1 MSLTQPLALVHIR
14 RMKNFM
20 AIHSVHSDE
29 AAEDY
34 RKYFKTVYSENLTHG
49 EWAATS
55 TGDFAT
61 AIQTWQ
67 GMKSDFYCTHF
78 VAENEEQV
86 YKQIEAWGITQFC
99 SSIVFETER
108 FTSAFMP
115 ADQKVDQHYFSR

>member
-1 MSLTQPLALVHIR
+1 
-14 RMKNFM
+14 MKNFI

-29 AAEDY
+29 AAEQY
-34 RKYFKTVYSENLTHG
+34 KEYFKTVYSEDLTHG
-49 EWAATS
+49 EWAATVE
-55 TGDFAT
+55 GEFAT
-61 AIQTWQ
+61 AMQVWQ

-78 VAENEEQV
+78 LAENEEQV
-86 YKQIEAWGITQFC
+86 YKQIEAWGMTEFF